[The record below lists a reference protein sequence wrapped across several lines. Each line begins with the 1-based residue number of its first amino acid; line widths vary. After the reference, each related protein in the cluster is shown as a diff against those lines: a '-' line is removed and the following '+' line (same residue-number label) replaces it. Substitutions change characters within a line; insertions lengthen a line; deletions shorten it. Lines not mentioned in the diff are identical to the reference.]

1 MYNFSL
7 RNGGRVS
14 MCVCVCVCTSAC
26 TCMHMSVCITY
37 IHILKRITL
46 ESFDSGALLSRALNL
61 LLNAHTNIR
70 GTGKA
75 TIIVTQLTNY
85 SPQLIINV
93 VDNRKIDG
101 RYFGGT
107 GLFDVL
113 WNK

>member
-14 MCVCVCVCTSAC
+14 MCVCVCVCMCAC
-26 TCMHMSVCITY
+26 LCMHMSVCITY

-46 ESFDSGALLSRALNL
+46 ESFDSGALLSRTLNL

-70 GTGKA
+70 DIGKA

-85 SPQLIINV
+85 LPQLIINV

-101 RYFGGT
+101 RYFGGK
-107 GLFDVL
+107 GLLDVL

>member
-14 MCVCVCVCTSAC
+14 MCVCVCVCMCAC
-26 TCMHMSVCITY
+26 MYNAYEFVYH
-37 IHILKRITL
+37 IHTHL
-46 ESFDSGALLSRALNL
+46 ETDYSGKLWLSRTLNL

-70 GTGKA
+70 DIGKA

-85 SPQLIINV
+85 LSQLIINV

-101 RYFGGT
+101 RYFGGK
-107 GLFDVL
+107 GLLDVL